1 MTQNIN
7 ISSSYRRSFISISVF
22 SAALVGAMSLTGCG
36 PEEKSPA
43 PPPPAVT
50 VAKPETREV
59 TVYKAYPSTL
69 KGVSEVEIRARVSGY
84 LEETS
89 FQEGGFI
96 KAGEHLF
103 TIEPRPYQLA
113 VEAAEADLAR
123 AVAGRE
129 LAESRL
135 RRLEEAL
142 KSNAVSEVEVDI
154 ASAELAQAIASV
166 SQATAQLHNAELDLS
181 YTNVNAPISGRVSLS
196 SVSDENLVGYSDP
209 TVITTIVD
217 DSVIEAY
224 FEIPEREMIRYLKAR
239 QKGSKLDKYISS
251 LEIQLEL
258 ADGSIY
264 SEAGR
269 IDFLD
274 NKVDAM
280 TRTIRLRAV
289 FENKDSGLASGLYA
303 SVRIP
308 VAVNESDLAQTKA
321 VLVPADVI
329 LRDIGG
335 RYVWVVDDQ
344 NVVRR
349 RGVDPGDTIVKQAD
363 GDAPAVRQTIIIDGV
378 TAEDSI
384 IVLGLQRARDGV
396 TVAPQVA
403 K

>member
-1 MTQNIN
+1 MKEIRAFVLRGFGL
-7 ISSSYRRSFISISVF
+7 SKLG
-22 SAALVGAMSLTGCG
+22 APVGAAVLASIFAVGCA
-36 PEEKSPA
+36 PEVEVQA
-43 PPPPAVT
+43 PPPPSVT

-59 TVYKAYPSTL
+59 TVYKAYPATL
-69 KGVSEVEIRARVSGY
+69 QGISEVEIRARVSGF

-89 FQEGGFI
+89 FHEGGFI

-135 RRLEEAL
+135 RRLEKAL
-142 KSNAVSEVEVDI
+142 KSNAVAEVEVDI

-181 YTNVNAPISGRVSLS
+181 YTNVNAPINGRVSLS
-196 SVSDENLVGYSDP
+196 YVSDGNLVGYSDP

-224 FEIPEREMIRYLKAR
+224 FEMPEREMIRYLKAR
-239 QKGSKLDKYISS
+239 QKGSKLDQYISS

-258 ADGSIY
+258 SDGSIY
-264 SEAGR
+264 SETGR
-269 IDFLD
+269 IDFMD
-274 NKVDAM
+274 NKVDVM

-289 FENKDSGLASGLYA
+289 FENQDAGLASGLYA

-308 VAVNESDLAQTKA
+308 VAVNEDDISQTEA

-344 NVVRR
+344 NVVHR
-349 RGVDPGDTIVKQAD
+349 RGVDPGDTIVKQAE

-378 TAEDSI
+378 TAEDRI
-384 IVLGLQRARDGV
+384 IVMGLQRARDGV